1 MIFFAVAICFQEI
14 SNFFFLAAT
23 AALESE
29 AGCEKMLQ
37 EYSLF
42 ICQSTSQMQDPLKNI
57 LHGLEGK
64 KL

>member
-14 SNFFFLAAT
+14 SNFFLDAT